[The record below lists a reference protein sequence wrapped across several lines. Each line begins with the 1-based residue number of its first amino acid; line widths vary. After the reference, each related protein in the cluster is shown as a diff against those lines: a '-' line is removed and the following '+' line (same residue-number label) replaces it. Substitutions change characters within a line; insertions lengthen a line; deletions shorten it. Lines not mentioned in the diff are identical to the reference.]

1 MGWLSGIVDGV
12 RTWWSGRR
20 PGAGPD
26 PVGEDFA
33 TVEALLDRM
42 RAVDASLVPDD
53 GVRAF
58 SQMYLRVTE
67 LVRDRVT
74 DGFFT
79 DPRFVTRLDI
89 RFAGLYL
96 DAVRAPAPNPAW
108 APLFELRHAPG
119 RLPIQFALAGMNAHI
134 NHDLPLAVVAT
145 CRELHR
151 DPDSGSVHAD
161 YLRVNE
167 LLAAVQEEIRQSFL
181 DGLILDVDRTHTS
194 PIANLVGSWSINR
207 ARDAA
212 WTNATVL
219 WRLDG
224 VEPLR
229 TDYAATLARSV
240 GLAGR
245 LMLAPVDE
253 LV

>member
-1 MGWLSGIVDGV
+1 MGWLSGLVDGV
-12 RTWWSGRR
+12 RDWWSRRR
-20 PGAGPD
+20 PGPEPEPA
-26 PVGEDFA
+26 GEDFPS
-33 TVEALLDRM
+33 VDALLERM
-42 RAVDASLVPDD
+42 RAVHAELGPDD

-58 SQMYLRVTE
+58 SQMYLTVTE

-74 DGFFT
+74 TSYFSNPQFMA
-79 DPRFVTRLDI
+79 RLDI

-96 DAVRAPAPNPAW
+96 EAVRSATPTEAW
-108 APLFELRHAPG
+108 APLLELRRTPG

-145 CRELHR
+145 CRELR
-151 DPDSGSVHAD
+151 LKPESPGVLAD

-167 LLAAVQEEIRQSFL
+167 LLATVQEQVRQSFL
-181 DGLILDVDRTHTS
+181 DGILLQVDEAHVA
-194 PIANLVGSWSINR
+194 PVANLVGAWSINR

-212 WTNATVL
+212 WTNANVL
-219 WRLDG
+219 WQLDG

-229 TDYAATLARSV
+229 SDYAATLSRSV

-245 LMLAPVDE
+245 LLLTPVDE
-253 LV
+253 LP